1 MSKLNKLAALALV
14 LNLLGYIPKIGHL
27 FSLAGFILGIFVYRE
42 LESLGLISNAWKKF
56 MAITLLSLI
65 AVVLAVIGYLSHN
78 ITISIIFSILAYATG
93 LLTAWITYLLSREV
107 MATAINTQEKSFK
120 IAAVLLKISAFT
132 MPVLIGFLI
141 QGLAQLVFLIA
152 AIIYK
157 PNQAIED

>member
-1 MSKLNKLAALALV
+1 MSKLNKLAVLALV

-120 IAAVLLKISAFT
+120 IAAVLLKVSAFT